1 MKKTALIAMS
11 GGVDSSVAAWLMK
24 KNGYSCMGT
33 TMRLY
38 RNVDI
43 GISQY
48 HPCCSQKDIDDA
60 ADVAFSL
67 DIPYE
72 VLDFTMDFR
81 EKIIGRFVKTYEAGG
96 TPNPCIDCNRIM
108 KFDKLMDFAD
118 EKGLSYVVTGHYAR
132 TSFDEKLGRYILR
145 KAVDESK
152 DQSYVLYTLT
162 QKQLARVR
170 FPLGEMRKS
179 ETREI
184 AERLKLCN
192 ARKHDSQDICFIP
205 DGDYVNFIERY
216 TGRQYTE
223 GNFLDEAGNV
233 IGTHHGVVRYT
244 IGQRK
249 GLGLSMKEPVYVCEK
264 DMQANTVTVG
274 TESSMLVRGMMIGDL
289 DWISVEG
296 LSDRRYDGS
305 LCELERA
312 DVVSDNESICER
324 ANVTR
329 NSEGTHE
336 RADVVPDDETGYED
350 LGMIQQMET
359 EIWKSMHVSVRTRY
373 HGMESGAMLYQD
385 DDDRS
390 KVRMIFDEPQKRAA
404 FGQAAV
410 FYDGDIVV
418 GGGTIES
425 MIL

>member
-1 MKKTALIAMS
+1 MADTDMDDHYEVVRDITNSVNKTALIAMS

-24 KNGYSCMGT
+24 QNGYSCMGT

-67 DIPYE
+67 DIPFE
-72 VLDFTMDFR
+72 VLDFTMDFH
-81 EKIIGRFVKTYEAGG
+81 EKIIDRFVRTYEAGG
-96 TPNPCIDCNRIM
+96 TPNPCIDCNRFM
-108 KFDKLMDFAD
+108 KFDKLLDFAD
-118 EKGLSYVVTGHYAR
+118 EKGLLFVVTGHYAR
-132 TSFDEKLGRYILR
+132 VSFDEKSGRYILR

-162 QKQLARVR
+162 QKQLARVK
-170 FPLGEMRKS
+170 FPLGEMKKS

-205 DGDYVNFIERY
+205 DGDYVNFMEKY
-216 TGRQYTE
+216 TGRHYPD
-223 GNFLDEAGNV
+223 GNFLDESGNV
-233 IGTHHGVVRYT
+233 VGIHHGAVRYT

-249 GLGLSMKEPVYVCEK
+249 GLGLSMEEPVYVCEK

-274 TESSMLVRGMMIGDL
+274 TESSMLVRGMMVGDL
-289 DWISVEG
+289 NWISVKG
-296 LSDRRYDGS
+296 LSDRQYDGS
-305 LCELERA
+305 LCE
-312 DVVSDNESICER
+312 CEI
-324 ANVTR
+324 TK
-329 NSEGTHE
+329 
-336 RADVVPDDETGYED
+336 VPSDDETGYD
-350 LGMIQQMET
+350 DFDMIHQTET
-359 EIWKSMHVSVRTRY
+359 KIWKPLHVSVRTRY
-373 HGMESGAMLYQD
+373 HGSESGAMLYQD
-385 DDDRS
+385 DGDRS

-404 FGQAAV
+404 VGQAAV